1 MLKPKRP
8 QSYNTLLLVNEW
20 LENETRHGNN
30 VIQYYVQVKPQR
42 PQTYN
47 VILLRW
53 SQTETDPNI

>member
-30 VIQYYVQVKPQR
+30 VIEYYVEVKPKR
-42 PQTYN
+42 PQFYN
-47 VILLRW
+47 AILLI
-53 SQTETDPNI
+53 N